1 MISRIALKDNQ
12 IDHLTRAAIG
22 EEMGDRLRMLL
33 PGKSERLPTRMMML
47 TEQIAANQQ
56 RPSRSNRNTE
66 VAQ

>member
-1 MISRIALKDNQ
+1 MTSRNAMKGNQ

-47 TEQIAANQQ
+47 IEQIDQQ
-56 RPSRSNRNTE
+56 RPSRANRNTE

>member
-1 MISRIALKDNQ
+1 MTSRIAFNH

-33 PGKSERLPTRMMML
+33 PRKSERLPKRMMML
-47 TEQIAANQQ
+47 IDQIAANQQ

>member
-1 MISRIALKDNQ
+1 MTSRIAFNQ
-12 IDHLTRAAIG
+12 IDYLTRAAID

-33 PGKSERLPTRMMML
+33 KSERLPKRMMML
-47 TEQIAANQQ
+47 IDQIAANQQ

>member
-1 MISRIALKDNQ
+1 MTSRIAFNH

-33 PGKSERLPTRMMML
+33 KSERLPKRMMML
-47 TEQIAANQQ
+47 IDQIAANQQ
-56 RPSRSNRNTE
+56 RPLRSNRNTE

>member
-1 MISRIALKDNQ
+1 MISRISLKDNE
-12 IDHLTRAAIG
+12 IDHLTRAAFG

-33 PGKSERLPTRMMML
+33 PGKSERLPTPMMML
-47 TEQIAANQQ
+47 IEQIAANQQ

>member
-1 MISRIALKDNQ
+1 MTSRISFNR
-12 IDHLTRAAIG
+12 IDHLTRSAID

-33 PGKSERLPTRMMML
+33 PGKSERLPKRMMML
-47 TEQIAANQQ
+47 IDQIAANQQ